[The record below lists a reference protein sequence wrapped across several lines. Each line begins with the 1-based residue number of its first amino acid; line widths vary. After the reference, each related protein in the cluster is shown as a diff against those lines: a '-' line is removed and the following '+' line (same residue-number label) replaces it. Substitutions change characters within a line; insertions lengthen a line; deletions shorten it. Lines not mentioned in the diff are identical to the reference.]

1 MNTTFKIKEGPFGA
15 TVDSLKNYVCP
26 DWFRD
31 AKFGIWSHWGPQ
43 SVPMYGDWYARHMY
57 TEGHAQYC
65 PRVSAIT
72 QLRMIPAFPRTAG
85 FSCACARKPDRES
98 AIKTTGIDRI
108 VGLCPEVTPP
118 GQ

>member
-1 MNTTFKIKEGPFGA
+1 MNTTFKIKEGLFSP

-57 TEGHAQYC
+57 TEGHAQYYYHW
-65 PRVSAIT
+65 RKYADTGEELAIQGLANLKKIEAT
-72 QLRMIPAFPRTAG
+72 
-85 FSCACARKPDRES
+85 
-98 AIKTTGIDRI
+98 IK
-108 VGLCPEVTPP
+108 
-118 GQ
+118 